1 MYITKAEF
9 ENYLWIEFEEWDTTP
24 DIIINGVE
32 QAVNSYIGAD
42 WELWILKQ
50 EYEEEIDI
58 RSIILNADWYNIY
71 LKHWPVATREKF
83 PWWIVRNPIFIN
95 WEELI
100 PNQDVWWVVRWRQLI
115 VKDLDCIHN
124 PNNPKDR
131 RNRIVV
137 KYTAWYWDYDET
149 TQTWT
154 NIPEDI
160 KMVCLFL
167 SATIFLTRQF
177 VGMTNYRLWDESIS
191 LWSQRFIYWSPM
203 VAETLKKYRKIYIAY

>member
-32 QAVNSYIGAD
+32 QAVNSYIGAN

-50 EYEEEIDI
+50 EYEEEIDV
-58 RSIILNADWYNIY
+58 RSIILNADWYNVY
-71 LKHWPVATREKF
+71 LKHWPVDTSVDIEINGVNIADNRQE
-83 PWWIVRNPIFIN
+83 NPFV
-95 WEELI
+95 L
-100 PNQDVWWVVRWRQLI
+100 VRWRQLI
-115 VKDLDCIHN
+115 IKDLDCIHN
-124 PNNPKDR
+124 PNNPAQK
-131 RNRIVV
+131 RNRVV
-137 KYTAWYWDYDET
+137 VNYTAWYWDYDET
-149 TQTWT
+149 TQKWT

-191 LWSQRFIYWSPM
+191 LWTQRFIYWSPM

>member
-9 ENYLWIEFEEWDTTP
+9 ENYLWIEFEQWDTTP

-42 WELWILKQ
+42 WPNWILTT
-50 EYEEEIDI
+50 EYRELIDV
-58 RSIILNADWYNIY
+58 RSVILNADWYNVY
-71 LKHWPVATREKF
+71 LKHWP
-83 PWWIVRNPIFIN
+83 IRNNLEDPIKVNDTEVDNSETPRAI
-95 WEELI
+95 
-100 PNQDVWWVVRWRQLI
+100 VRWRQLLI
-115 VKDLDCIHN
+115 KDLECYKN
-124 PNNPKDR
+124 PDNNR
-131 RNRIVV
+131 ENWNWLSIT
-137 KYTAWYWDYDET
+137 YTAWYWDYDEQ
-149 TQTWT
+149 TQKWT

-191 LWSQRFIYWSPM
+191 LWTQRFIYWSPM
-203 VAETLKKYRKIYIAY
+203 VSETLKKYRKIYIAY

>member
-1 MYITKAEF
+1 MYITKTEF

-32 QAVNSYIGAD
+32 QAVNSYIGAN

-50 EYEEEIDI
+50 EYEEEIDV
-58 RSIILNADWYNIY
+58 RSIILNADWYNVY
-71 LKHWPVATREKF
+71 LKHWPINNNYE
-83 PWWIVRNPIFIN
+83 NPISINYEEVDGNENPRFIT
-95 WEELI
+95 
-100 PNQDVWWVVRWRQLI
+100 RGRQLI
-115 VKDLDCIHN
+115 IKDLECYKN
-124 PNNPKDR
+124 QNNPKETW
-131 RNRIVV
+131 NWLKIG
-137 KYTAWYWDYDET
+137 YTAWYWDYDET

-191 LWSQRFIYWSPM
+191 LWTQRFIYWSPM

>member
-9 ENYLWIEFEEWDTTP
+9 EKYLWIEFEEWDTTP

-42 WELWILKQ
+42 WPNGILATDYDEK
-50 EYEEEIDI
+50 IDV
-58 RSIILNADWYNIY
+58 RSVILNEDWYNVY
-71 LKHWPVATREKF
+71 LKHKPVANNLDNPISINWVEIDNDENPWFITRE
-83 PWWIVRNPIFIN
+83 
-95 WEELI
+95 
-100 PNQDVWWVVRWRQLI
+100 RQLI
-115 VKDLDCIHN
+115 IKNLECYRN
-124 PNNPKDR
+124 ENNPKENWNWFR
-131 RNRIVV
+131 VN
-137 KYTAWYWDYDET
+137 YTAWFWEYDEQ
-149 TQTWT
+149 TQKRTG
-154 NIPEDI
+154 IPEDI

-191 LWSQRFIYWSPM
+191 LWTQRFIYWSPM